1 MSLALYQISGR
12 YLQLAETLADGDFD
26 LATIDDT
33 IEASGLIDDFTDKAQ
48 ALEFV
53 ARGALAHGPAI
64 DAEIARLMALK
75 AKRESIASGV
85 RKYLLDNMIR
95 TGISK
100 LTCPLFSISIAN
112 NPPATDVYDPLSL
125 PPEFWHI
132 PEPKPPIP
140 TPDKAMIKV
149 ALKAGFEVPGA
160 KLVQSV
166 RLVVK

>member
-1 MSLALYQISGR
+1 MTALYNISSQ

-33 IEASGLIDDFTDKAQ
+33 IEASGLIDEFTDKAQ

-53 ARGALAHGPAI
+53 ARGALAHNPAI
-64 DAEIARLMALK
+64 DAEIARLLALK
-75 AKRESIASGV
+75 AKRESIAAGV
-85 RKYLLDNMIR
+85 RKYLLDNMQR

-112 NPPATDVYDPLSL
+112 NPPKTDVYDTLSL
-125 PPEFWHI
+125 AIEFLNI
-132 PEPKPPIP
+132 ATVTTS
-140 TPDKAMIKV
+140 TPDKARIKA
-149 ALKAGFEVPGA
+149 ALQAGRDVPGA

>member
-1 MSLALYQISGR
+1 MTALYNISSQ

-33 IEASGLIDDFTDKAQ
+33 IEASGLIDEFADKAQ

-53 ARGALAHGPAI
+53 ARGALAHNPAI
-64 DAEIARLMALK
+64 DAEVARLLALK
-75 AKRESIASGV
+75 AKRESIAAGV
-85 RKYLLDNMIR
+85 RKYLLDNMQR
-95 TGISK
+95 TGITK

-125 PPEFWHI
+125 PSWYMRT
-132 PEPKPPIP
+132 PEPKPPVAV
-140 TPDKAMIKV
+140 PDKATIK
-149 ALKAGFEVPGA
+149 ADLLLGKDVPGA
-160 KLVQSV
+160 KLVQSQ

>member
-1 MSLALYQISGR
+1 MNALYNISSQ

-33 IEASGLIDDFTDKAQ
+33 IEASGLIDEFADKAQ

-53 ARGALAHGPAI
+53 ARGALAHNPAI
-64 DAEIARLMALK
+64 DAEIARLLALK
-75 AKRESIASGV
+75 AKRESTAAGV
-85 RKYLLDNMIR
+85 RKYLMDNMIR

-112 NPPATDVYDPLSL
+112 NPPATEIYDLLSV
-125 PPEFWHI
+125 PEKYWRT
-132 PEPKPPIP
+132 PEPKPPVAV
-140 TPDKAMIKV
+140 PDKAAIK
-149 ALKAGFEVPGA
+149 AAIKSGKEVQGA